1 MRRVCRIALFALA
14 LGGCSTLVPSPRVA
28 PPLAP
33 DAAVAAWGRVL
44 ERFVDDEGWVD
55 FAALRADRADL
66 DRYVAFIAA
75 MPPEVFSAGPERLAH
90 YINSYNA
97 LSMYNV
103 LESGIPRTHAG
114 LHKIRFFVL
123 REHVIGGRRRSLY
136 AFENEVIRPLGEPRV
151 HFALNCSA
159 VSCPRLPRTPFRG
172 VELDAQLE
180 RDARRF
186 FAEPRNFRVDHGGRI
201 VWLSEIQRFYTD
213 DFVPS
218 HAPSLTAYANR
229 YAPEP
234 APLDYRVRFTPYD
247 WAIANR
253 PNAH

>member
-1 MRRVCRIALFALA
+1 MRRGCSIALFALA
-14 LGGCSTLVPSPRVA
+14 LSACSTLVPSPRVA
-28 PPLAP
+28 SPPAP
-33 DAAVAAWGRVL
+33 DAAMAAWERVL
-44 ERFVDDEGWVD
+44 ERFVDDEGRVD
-55 FAALRADRADL
+55 FAGLRDDRSDL
-66 DRYVAFIAA
+66 DRYVSFIAA
-75 MPPEVFSAGPERLAH
+75 VPAEVFSAGPERLAH
-90 YINSYNA
+90 HINSYNA

-114 LHKIRFFVL
+114 LRKVRFFVL

-180 RDARRF
+180 REARRF
-186 FAEPRNFRVDHGGRI
+186 FAEPRNFRIDHGGRT
-201 VWLSEIQRFYTD
+201 VWLSEIQRFYAA
-213 DFVPS
+213 DFDSS
-218 HAPSLTAYANR
+218 HASSLTAYANR

-247 WAIANR
+247 WTIANH
-253 PNAH
+253 PATD

>member
-1 MRRVCRIALFALA
+1 MKRGCWIAVFTAALSA
-14 LGGCSTLVPSPRVA
+14 CASLVPSPRVA
-28 PPLAP
+28 APPTP
-33 DAAVAAWGRVL
+33 EAAAAAWGRVL
-44 ERFVDDEGWVD
+44 ERFVDDEGRVD

-75 MPPEVFSAGPERLAH
+75 LPPEALPAGPDRLAH

-114 LHKIRFFVL
+114 LRKIRFFVL
-123 REHVIGGRRRSLY
+123 REHVIGGRRWSLY

-151 HFALNCSA
+151 HFVLNCSA
-159 VSCPRLPRTPFRG
+159 VSCPRLPRRPFRG
-172 VELDAQLE
+172 DELETQFE
-180 RDARRF
+180 RETRRF
-186 FAEPRNFRVDHGGRI
+186 FAEARNFRVDQEGRT
-201 VWLSEIQRFYTD
+201 VWLSEIQRFYAE
-213 DFVPS
+213 DFVPG
-218 HAPSLTAYANR
+218 HAPSLIAYANR

-247 WAIANR
+247 WTIANR
-253 PNAH
+253 PTAR